1 MIVRY
6 FDKDGKEHKLKLNRP
21 IFICSEVGSTSDYSE
36 IKIEEQTRF
45 NKHLEQYETSGCFQL
60 SPASQ
65 AARPMGIVPSEYGNG
80 LVIGPVKQ
88 M

>member
-21 IFICSEVGSTSDYSE
+21 IFICSEVGGTGEYSE

-45 NKHLEQYETSGCFQL
+45 NKRLEHETFGCFRL

-80 LVIGPVKQ
+80 LAIGPVKQ